1 MKAVIDLDLYVGVT
15 AFNVRSYHST
25 LIVVGLPI
33 DRIVLATNSPFN
45 DMINNP
51 ATCQHIRTFFRQ
63 TNRSNYNPSNELDAE
78 SLIDDRNEP
87 CKLTQL
93 AEIVAGF
100 KVLPLEEVIKT
111 TYKNTLSLLGFSPR
125 HPNDLKRV
133 QEGEKPI
140 VYPDLPDHKELPKP
154 T

>member
-100 KVLPLEEVIKT
+100 KVLPLEEAV
-111 TYKNTLSLLGFSPR
+111 LSCRLWRSLS
-125 HPNDLKRV
+125 
-133 QEGEKPI
+133 
-140 VYPDLPDHKELPKP
+140 
-154 T
+154 